1 VLFAVPRG
9 RGQSPPSNPLEKE
22 VYVKM
27 VNETGQ
33 KPQDRSFYLR
43 KLTKA
48 GGARYLSVGK
58 ILPPDWEAVKVYV
71 GTPHSGMIIMQ
82 LIQIK

>member
-1 VLFAVPRG
+1 M
-9 RGQSPPSNPLEKE
+9 KE
-22 VYVKM
+22 VCNKM
-27 VNETGQ
+27 VAKTEQ
-33 KPQDRSFYLR
+33 KKEDKSFYLR

-58 ILPPDWEAVKVYV
+58 ILPSDWQAVKVYV
-71 GTPHSGMIIMQ
+71 SLLADGSIALR

>member
-1 VLFAVPRG
+1 VLFTLSGG
-9 RGQSPPSNPLEKE
+9 RGQTPPSYPLVEE
-22 VYVKM
+22 VNNSMENKA
-27 VNETGQ
+27 GQ
-33 KPQDRSFYLR
+33 KLQDKSFFLR

-58 ILPPDWEAVKVYV
+58 ILPPDWEAVKVYMSV
-71 GTPHSGMIIMQ
+71 TTDTSILLK

>member
-1 VLFAVPRG
+1 
-9 RGQSPPSNPLEKE
+9 
-22 VYVKM
+22 M
-27 VNETGQ
+27 INETGQ
-33 KPQDRSFYLR
+33 KLRDKSFYLR

-58 ILPPDWEAVKVYV
+58 ILPPDWQAVKVYV
-71 GTPHSGMIIMQ
+71 GTPADGIIILQ

>member
-1 VLFAVPRG
+1 MPDKVK
-9 RGQSPPSNPLEKE
+9 EKL
-22 VYVKM
+22 
-27 VNETGQ
+27 
-33 KPQDRSFYLR
+33 QDKSFYLR

-58 ILPPDWEAVKVYV
+58 ILPLDWQAVKVYV
-71 GTPHSGMIIMQ
+71 GTPTDGSITLK